1 MGHRIRGVLF
11 DKDGTLF
18 DFEATWNVWAAM
30 MLADLAGGDP
40 DRAAALGVRM
50 GYDLAARRF
59 DPASPVI
66 AGTPDDIVRLL
77 LPGVPELSND
87 ELVARLNA
95 TAARAPQAEAVPL
108 SQLLAELRAMGLKLG
123 VATNDAEAPARA
135 HLAGVGHEGS
145 FDFIAGY
152 DSGFGG
158 KPAPGMCLGFAA
170 AVNLPPEAVLMVGDS
185 THDLDAGRAAGMRT
199 VAVLTGM
206 ADADTLAPLADHVL
220 PDIGGLPRLLEALAG
235 SVGAEQ

>member
-1 MGHRIRGVLF
+1 MADPIRGVLF

-18 DFEATWNVWAAM
+18 DFEATWNGWAAM
-30 MLADLAGGDP
+30 MLADLAGGDL
-40 DRAAALGVRM
+40 DRAAELGARM

-59 DPASPVI
+59 DPDSVVI

-77 LPGVPELSND
+77 LPGVPELSPP
-87 ELVARLNA
+87 ELITRLNA

-108 SQLLAELRAMGLKLG
+108 EPLLAKLRGMGLALG

-135 HLAGVGHEGS
+135 HLAGVGHAAA

-152 DSGFGG
+152 DSGYGG
-158 KPAPGMCLGFAA
+158 KPEPGMCLGFAA
-170 AVNLPPEAVLMVGDS
+170 AVGLAPETVVMVGDS
-185 THDLDAGRAAGMRT
+185 THDLEAGRAAGMRT

-206 ADADTLAPLADHVL
+206 APEAELAPLANAVL
-220 PDIGGLPRLLEALAG
+220 PDIGHLPDWISAQG
-235 SVGAEQ
+235 

>member
-1 MGHRIRGVLF
+1 MTEPIYGVLF

-30 MLADLAGGDP
+30 MLTDLAEGDSG
-40 DRAAALGVRM
+40 RAAALGARM
-50 GYDLAARRF
+50 GYDFAARRF
-59 DPASPVI
+59 EPDSVVI

-77 LPGVPELSND
+77 LPGVPELTPAGLT
-87 ELVARLNA
+87 ERLNE

-108 SQLLAELRAMGLKLG
+108 GPLLTRLRAMGLKLG

-135 HLAGVGHEGS
+135 HLAGVGHEHS

-158 KPAPGMCLGFAA
+158 KPAPGMCLGFAGAMGLA
-170 AVNLPPEAVLMVGDS
+170 AETVLMVGDS
-185 THDLDAGRAAGMRT
+185 THDLIAGRAAGMRT

-206 ADADTLAPLADHVL
+206 ASTAELAPLATVVL
-220 PDIGGLPRLLEALAG
+220 PDIGHLPGWIAAQR
-235 SVGAEQ
+235 